1 MLNIIVNLLV
11 VILEIRGLYGIIAG
25 HEKGKLLQHG
35 IRALKYF
42 TVLSNLFAMI
52 TALINIAFMIVNGP
66 ETELPLWL
74 AEVNL
79 MASVGVMLTFMT
91 VMLYLGRLY
100 GYMEMLKGPNFELHL
115 SGPLCMAACFL
126 FFMNLP
132 RMTIRSTLPAL
143 LPVTCYGIWYVSN
156 LMINGIN
163 PGKHTNDF
171 YGFARAGMKFIPLV
185 YAVMILATWL
195 IAFGLWTLRY

>member
-1 MLNIIVNLLV
+1 MINILVNILV
-11 VILEIRGLYGIIAG
+11 VTLEIKGLYGIIAG

-52 TALINIAFMIVNGP
+52 TALINIGFLVVNGT
-66 ETELPLWL
+66 EAELPMWL
-74 AEVNL
+74 SEVNL
-79 MASVGVMLTFMT
+79 MAAVGVMLTFMT

-115 SGPLCMAACFL
+115 SGPLCMAVCFL

-132 RMTIRSTLPAL
+132 QMTISSTVPAL
-143 LPVTCYGIWYVSN
+143 LPVILYGIWYISN
-156 LMINGIN
+156 LLINGIN

-171 YGFARAGMKFIPLV
+171 YGFARGGMKMMPLV
-185 YAVMILATWL
+185 FAVMLLATWL
-195 IAFGLWTLRY
+195 IALGLWAVRF